1 MGGRGRARRENGAIS
16 GGRARDKGPRLR
28 RGYRGFCP
36 LDYQQG
42 ELVGGGGFVERRPWD
57 SMEPSFFYE
66 EFVKQRRPVVIS
78 TGRTAPGAL
87 EALFGLRSEAAKWA
101 SPGSEGTAAMRSGPA
116 GQCQVEV
123 ERRARKTQFFGQ
135 QDAGAREVTT
145 LSQFCDEIDEG
156 NELAYLTTQALPED
170 ARGCPKALAPPHVLN
185 LLQEA
190 ENLRPKLV
198 SRLVP
203 VQYNLWF
210 GRSRE
215 GSSSGLHHDFHDNIY
230 VLLRGCKEFRLFSPR
245 CLDILSPVGVVQ
257 GDAKLHPNGLIS
269 YVSGIRSDGAPVS
282 VARAWGAGGSE
293 RNGVP
298 NSDDEEAELDQLL
311 TEAMETDVDGKGRET
326 DKSPL
331 PDSFCQVSTCEGARM
346 PVPTS
351 LQGRHIT
358 ATLKVGDLLYLPAS
372 WFHEVISYGGDAG
385 GHLALNLWM
394 APPRVNDYK
403 RSLQEARDK
412 DTEGVRKMVRDAK
425 QEAAKLRNS
434 FAADRP
440 LYAEMMW
447 TVAMGQATS
456 SAVMQAVSAVTGTPV
471 GTDPLATM
479 GKNMFDDKVMAE
491 KLPAAVIKRFQECL
505 ISGAPTTEEDQKII
519 ADTMFE
525 WARERGAV
533 DFAHWFFPLRGQ
545 GGAVGGMLG
554 AYKQDT
560 LLDLEFSSKFVT
572 KPMKAC
578 LPAERLFQGETDGSS
593 FPNGGLRVT
602 HSAAAFTT
610 WDRSS
615 LPFVL
620 NKTLYIPCA
629 FITHFG
635 KCIDEKTPL
644 LRSMDAVKAQ
654 GLRMLKAV
662 GLGKDAQTMHSYLG
676 WEQEFFVLDAALYKA
691 RPDLV
696 NTGRTLFGKLP
707 TRHQQGDLNYF
718 QAIPTSVQTLL
729 DNVQAAML
737 EIGCPMAVKHN
748 EVAPGQHEMSPVF
761 RVANVSCDSNVFFM
775 ETMNREAA
783 KLGLQVLFH
792 EKPFAGINGSGKHA
806 NWSVGTDT
814 GLNFFYPGKTEEGK
828 KLYVSGIACL
838 AYGLSQYNELV
849 RCSVATAGNDHR
861 LGAQEAPPAIISLY
875 PGQGFEQFVDAIIGG
890 ADLLGYK
897 AEKKHQQTG
906 CSQAMHIEANVE
918 DRNRT
923 APFPFCGNRFEFRAV
938 GSSQNCCLPVMV
950 CNAIMAA
957 GMASLAGL
965 IEGGMSHRDAVA
977 KMFKENKHVIFTGN
991 GYSAEWR
998 EEAAKRGLPN
1008 LNTTPKAVVTWSSAK
1023 NKKLFE
1029 DLKIYTKEETEA
1041 RQEVMLE
1048 NYITCLTIEA
1058 QTMINMVETGF
1069 IPACAKDLKKCDNMS
1084 SKIAQP
1090 RKVAYEAIVDELE
1103 KLKASL
1109 DAMPHGDLEKE
1120 ATYLCDSVKVKM
1132 AALREAVD
1140 KAETMMESSLY
1151 PYPTRQELAAEQ
1163 SRLEAVQRIQ
1173 CQVRGWQGRKT
1184 AKAKRSR
1191 DKQKASLATERREK
1205 LLQPPPLGVRRTY
1218 RAPNIGAAA

>member
-198 SRLVP
+198 GRLVP
-203 VQYNLWF
+203 VQYNLWL

-311 TEAMETDVDGKGRET
+311 TEAMESDVDGKGRET

-394 APPRVNDYK
+394 APPRVNSPLERPYEDGFWEDLYC
-403 RSLQEARDK
+403 SLERARGAKTDKDGDARDK

-440 LYAEMMW
+440 W
-447 TVAMGQATS
+447 
-456 SAVMQAVSAVTGTPV
+456 
-471 GTDPLATM
+471 
-479 GKNMFDDKVMAE
+479 
-491 KLPAAVIKRFQECL
+491 
-505 ISGAPTTEEDQKII
+505 
-519 ADTMFE
+519 
-525 WARERGAV
+525 
-533 DFAHWFFPLRGQ
+533 
-545 GGAVGGMLG
+545 
-554 AYKQDT
+554 
-560 LLDLEFSSKFVT
+560 
-572 KPMKAC
+572 
-578 LPAERLFQGETDGSS
+578 
-593 FPNGGLRVT
+593 
-602 HSAAAFTT
+602 
-610 WDRSS
+610 
-615 LPFVL
+615 
-620 NKTLYIPCA
+620 
-629 FITHFG
+629 
-635 KCIDEKTPL
+635 KC
-644 LRSMDAVKAQ
+644 
-654 GLRMLKAV
+654 
-662 GLGKDAQTMHSYLG
+662 
-676 WEQEFFVLDAALYKA
+676 W
-691 RPDLV
+691 
-696 NTGRTLFGKLP
+696 
-707 TRHQQGDLNYF
+707 
-718 QAIPTSVQTLL
+718 
-729 DNVQAAML
+729 
-737 EIGCPMAVKHN
+737 
-748 EVAPGQHEMSPVF
+748 
-761 RVANVSCDSNVFFM
+761 
-775 ETMNREAA
+775 
-783 KLGLQVLFH
+783 
-792 EKPFAGINGSGKHA
+792 
-806 NWSVGTDT
+806 
-814 GLNFFYPGKTEEGK
+814 
-828 KLYVSGIACL
+828 
-838 AYGLSQYNELV
+838 
-849 RCSVATAGNDHR
+849 
-861 LGAQEAPPAIISLY
+861 
-875 PGQGFEQFVDAIIGG
+875 
-890 ADLLGYK
+890 
-897 AEKKHQQTG
+897 
-906 CSQAMHIEANVE
+906 
-918 DRNRT
+918 
-923 APFPFCGNRFEFRAV
+923 
-938 GSSQNCCLPVMV
+938 
-950 CNAIMAA
+950 
-957 GMASLAGL
+957 
-965 IEGGMSHRDAVA
+965 
-977 KMFKENKHVIFTGN
+977 
-991 GYSAEWR
+991 
-998 EEAAKRGLPN
+998 
-1008 LNTTPKAVVTWSSAK
+1008 
-1023 NKKLFE
+1023 
-1029 DLKIYTKEETEA
+1029 
-1041 RQEVMLE
+1041 
-1048 NYITCLTIEA
+1048 
-1058 QTMINMVETGF
+1058 
-1069 IPACAKDLKKCDNMS
+1069 
-1084 SKIAQP
+1084 
-1090 RKVAYEAIVDELE
+1090 
-1103 KLKASL
+1103 
-1109 DAMPHGDLEKE
+1109 
-1120 ATYLCDSVKVKM
+1120 
-1132 AALREAVD
+1132 
-1140 KAETMMESSLY
+1140 
-1151 PYPTRQELAAEQ
+1151 
-1163 SRLEAVQRIQ
+1163 
-1173 CQVRGWQGRKT
+1173 
-1184 AKAKRSR
+1184 
-1191 DKQKASLATERREK
+1191 
-1205 LLQPPPLGVRRTY
+1205 
-1218 RAPNIGAAA
+1218 